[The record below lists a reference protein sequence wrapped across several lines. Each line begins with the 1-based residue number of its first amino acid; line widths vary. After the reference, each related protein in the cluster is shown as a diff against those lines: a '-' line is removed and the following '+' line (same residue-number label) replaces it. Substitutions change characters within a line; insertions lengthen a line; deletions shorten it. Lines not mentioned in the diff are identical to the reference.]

1 MEPTCANNTALEA
14 QEATGIIAAFNE
26 FKLFPKLPLELRLLI
41 FAAAVA
47 GVEPRNIEI
56 FKSENGRPSSFCL
69 ASSASIPGLL
79 HTCREAR
86 DVAKK
91 TYKLAFA
98 GRPVRGPI
106 YFDWDKDS
114 LVFLNEFNFE
124 TFFALSENPNPD
136 PFPMVFIYSR
146 LEMLQTLAFGPGCDK
161 YFQGRWNYDFS
172 IFCDV
177 MSHYDTSYRSDS
189 VAI

>member
-1 MEPTCANNTALEA
+1 MEPACANNTALEA

-56 FKSENGRPSSFCL
+56 FKSENRPVIRNGWPSSFCL

-114 LVFLNEFNFE
+114 LVLLHEFNFE
-124 TFFALSENPNPD
+124 TFFALSENPNPGLPKYRISQD
-136 PFPMVFIYSR
+136 AQEVFVKLQNLIINKIPSQWFSSIVAWRYYKR
-146 LEMLQTLAFGPGCDK
+146 L
-161 YFQGRWNYDFS
+161 
-172 IFCDV
+172 
-177 MSHYDTSYRSDS
+177 HS
-189 VAI
+189 V